1 MINIRKA
8 MVKDIDNIISFLSAR
23 GFKGKDIYNED
34 DYFVYYDN
42 DVLLGCGMSFA
53 EKEYCIIENI
63 IVDEKSR
70 RNKIG
75 TAIAKTILNS
85 YECNGAK
92 LALSYGG
99 CREFCESLGFKS
111 VLLDKLHPF
120 IPNIISDIKITDSLY
135 MVSLENY
142 FNGCS

>member
-1 MINIRKA
+1 MVNVRKA
-8 MVKDIDNIISFLSAR
+8 MAKDINNIISFLLAR
-23 GFKGKDIYNED
+23 GFTEKDIYNKN

-42 DVLLGCGMSFA
+42 DILLGCGMSFA
-53 EKEYCIIENI
+53 EEEYCIIDNI

-75 TAIAKTILNS
+75 TAIAKTILNY

-92 LALSYGG
+92 AALSYGG
-99 CREFCESLGFKS
+99 CQEFCKSLEFS
-111 VLLDKLHPF
+111 PISSDK
-120 IPNIISDIKITDSLY
+120 IPSYIQNILSGLKDNKSLY

-142 FNGCS
+142 FKGCC